1 MSTALRPFEISPALP
16 SCARRSMA
24 DLLAP
29 LEQIAARSPN
39 LIAQRGAQ
47 FAVKGETYELPRY
60 LFIGPKGGGTPIRIG
75 FFAAIHG
82 DEPDGAHV
90 LVHLIKSL
98 DASPDLAAGYCLSIY
113 PVCNP
118 TGFED
123 HTHQSRNGRDL
134 NREFW
139 RKSVEPEV
147 KLLEAELTGHTF
159 DGIVS
164 LHTHAGGDGLY
175 GLVRGITLTKHLI
188 EPALRAA
195 EAYLPRDERALIEGL
210 PARNGVIRDAA
221 DGVLSA
227 PPRIKPRPFEIT
239 LEMPKALPSYLKD
252 YGIVSALQTI
262 LTEYRKLIAYAQNI

>member
-1 MSTALRPFEISPALP
+1 LP
-16 SCARRSMA
+16 SRARRSIA
-24 DLLAP
+24 ELLSP

-47 FAVKGETYELPRY
+47 FSIKGETYELPRY

-118 TGFED
+118 TGYED
-123 HTHQSRNGRDL
+123 HTRQSRNGRDL

-139 RKSVEPEV
+139 RKSAEPEV
-147 KLLEAELTGHTF
+147 KLLEAELTAHAF
-159 DGIVS
+159 DGIIS
-164 LHTHAGGDGLY
+164 LHAHGEGDGLY

-195 EAYLPRDERALIEGL
+195 EAYLPRDERTLIEGL

-227 PPRIKPRPFEIT
+227 SPKTRPRPFEIT
-239 LEMPKALPSYLKD
+239 LEMPKAPPSYRKD